1 MPAPKI
7 KSPPADRAGLD
18 RSLVHGIA
26 WTGVARW
33 TGQFASWA
41 VLLYAARVLTPGDF
55 GLVAMAMVP
64 IGLARM
70 IEDLG
75 LDAAIVQ
82 NRKLDGRQIS
92 DLGGLALIFGIIL
105 CLLYQ
110 LFAEFI
116 GGFFDESDVT
126 RIVRALSLLFILDAL
141 QIVPRALLQKD
152 LAFAKLALVN
162 GTQLVVSAL
171 ALGVG
176 TFMGLS
182 FWALVLNHLISHA
195 LIVLLL
201 YYIRPHMPTWPRNWA
216 RIAHSVKFGGNMLV
230 ARVAWYAFSTAD
242 QLFLGKQ
249 AGKEALG
256 EYSFATTF
264 AHIPVSEIGSLS
276 GKVVPGVFSA
286 VQNSKTQLTRY
297 LLLLTEGFSYITIP
311 ATIGIALVAEDFVLI
326 VIGPQWYGVALPLKI
341 LSIYMS
347 SVAVTTLWS
356 HILIWTGH
364 AKINMY
370 MNILSLIVL
379 PPAFYYGAQFG
390 PTGVALAW
398 AFVFPLTL
406 LPVFWFIRKIL
417 LLRFSRFLL
426 CLGPTIISTA
436 IMTAAVLIIRDYVAN
451 DWETLPRFLATS
463 ISGAFVY
470 STALMLIFGKR
481 VRRIILI
488 VRRAISS

>member
-1 MPAPKI
+1 MPASRI
-7 KSPPADRAGLD
+7 KSLPVDRAGLD
-18 RSLVHGIA
+18 KSLVQGIA
-26 WTGVARW
+26 WTGIARW
-33 TGQFASWA
+33 SGQFASWA

-64 IGLARM
+64 IGLARL

-82 NRKLDGRQIS
+82 NQKLDARQIS
-92 DLGGLALIFGIIL
+92 DLGGLALVFGITL

-110 LFAEFI
+110 VFAKYI
-116 GGFFDESDVT
+116 GGFFAESDVIG
-126 RIVRALSLLFILDAL
+126 IVRALSLLFILDAL
-141 QIVPRALLQKD
+141 QVVPRALLQKD

-171 ALGVG
+171 VLGAG
-176 TFMGLS
+176 TYLGLS
-182 FWALVLNHLISHA
+182 FWSLVLNHLVSHA

-201 YYIRPHMPTWPRNWA
+201 YYLRPNIPTWPRKWA
-216 RIAHSVKFGGNMLV
+216 RIAHSVKFGGNMLL

-249 AGKEALG
+249 AGKDALG

-286 VQNSKTQLTRY
+286 VQNSRTQLTRY
-297 LLLLTEGFSYITIP
+297 LLLLTESFSYITIP
-311 ATIGIALVAEDFVLI
+311 ATIGIALVADDFVLI

-347 SVAVTTLWS
+347 SYAVTTLWS

-379 PPAFYYGAQFG
+379 PPAFYYGAHFG
-390 PTGVALAW
+390 ATGVSIAW
-398 AFVFPLTL
+398 AIVFPVTL

-436 IMTAAVLIIRDYVAN
+436 IMTAVVLIIRDYIAN
-451 DWETLPRFLATS
+451 DWETLSRFLATS
-463 ISGAFVY
+463 ISGAAAY
-470 STALMLIFGKR
+470 ALSLLLIFGKR
-481 VRRIILI
+481 VRKIVHI
-488 VRRAISS
+488 VRRAMS